1 MYFIMLGLFYLD
13 DVMFILARFALI
25 SLCQVQHRRDDGV
38 IIVPSNGGVE
48 TVEAV
53 EHSPVTRH
61 DRS

>member
-1 MYFIMLGLFYLD
+1 
-13 DVMFILARFALI
+13 MFILARFALI